1 MGRSGGPAGI
11 NLPHGTSIPR
21 NTGTAEQDIS
31 SVVTGAHDFAE
42 TIQSAG
48 VYALLAVAAAINR
61 LADAVQVLGEGSPGD
76 HCGGGGGG
84 GSPSIVPASA
94 AQT

>member
-1 MGRSGGPAGI
+1 M
-11 NLPHGTSIPR
+11 
-21 NTGTAEQDIS
+21 NTPEFYAGTAEQDIS

-61 LADAVQVLGEGSPGD
+61 LADAVSEVGTPPPTSRVGGASPTSQARHRD
-76 HCGGGGGG
+76 
-84 GSPSIVPASA
+84 
-94 AQT
+94 